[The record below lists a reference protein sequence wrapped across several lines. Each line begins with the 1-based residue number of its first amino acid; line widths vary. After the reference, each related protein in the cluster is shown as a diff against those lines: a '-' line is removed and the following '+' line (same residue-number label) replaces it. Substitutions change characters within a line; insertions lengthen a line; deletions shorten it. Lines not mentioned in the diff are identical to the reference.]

1 MAKVLNNRA
10 KKQHTPAETSAIKAE
25 PPDADEFRVESSDI
39 SSPSCSE
46 SVQSPPAPSSGGSGS
61 GSGSGSGLEA
71 SEKLF
76 QQIPQDRFP
85 SDPCMYRQLT
95 EPERLLLNDIAVCYE
110 TTVAALPD
118 LDYCEPENYQT
129 ANDLVN
135 NSEICVRQLI
145 KFVKRLDDFRSLCQE
160 DQIAALKGA
169 IMKSLLLRSV
179 AFYIMEK
186 DAWLTQKGEIPT
198 SILRQATGFN
208 VLHNLHVTYCRT
220 LKSIILNNFT
230 LYAIMQVCVT
240 IARSC
245 VFCHRSPSC
254 RGAFPMG

>member
-10 KKQHTPAETSAIKAE
+10 KKQHTPTDITVKTE
-25 PPDADEFRVESSDI
+25 PHDADEYRVGSSSI
-39 SSPSCSE
+39 SSPSCSD
-46 SVQSPPAPSSGGSGS
+46 SAQSPPAAAGSSSS
-61 GSGSGSGLEA
+61 DT

-76 QQIPQDRFP
+76 QQIPQERFP

-95 EPERLLLNDIAVCYE
+95 EQERLLLNDIAVCYE

-118 LDYCEPENYQT
+118 LDYCEPENYQN

-198 SILRQATGFN
+198 SILREATGFN
-208 VLHNLHVTYCRT
+208 TLHNLHVSYCRT
-220 LKSIILNNFT
+220 LKAIILNNFT
-230 LYAIMQVCVT
+230 LYAIMQVGQNVY
-240 IARSC
+240 SS
-245 VFCHRSPSC
+245 VFRC
-254 RGAFPMG
+254 